1 MADTAA
7 APPAGENRKET
18 LSKASAVMF
27 EKVSKHLQ
35 GELYASTEDYTLLEK
50 MNEVTT
56 AKFKELTEQA
66 ATINQVP
73 NPSGART
80 RCVVG
85 AEMLYVA
92 SRTCQSCVK
101 SQVSWCRRWTRYTSA
116 ITIDVLETSVE
127 ELVNTATLLDDYAKK
142 LGEPHYLICF
152 PPSLS
157 LSLSPSLI
165 LLSYRMSGDVAI
177 LLLLI
182 SSWVE

>member
-66 ATINQVP
+66 ATINQDMSKLREESSELVP
-73 NPSGART
+73 A
-80 RCVVG
+80 
-85 AEMLYVA
+85 LD
-92 SRTCQSCVK
+92 Q
-101 SQVSWCRRWTRYTSA
+101 
-116 ITIDVLETSVE
+116 IDVLETSVE

-142 LGEPHYLICF
+142 LEGKYKEI
-152 PPSLS
+152 
-157 LSLSPSLI
+157 I
-165 LLSYRMSGDVAI
+165 VARR
-177 LLLLI
+177 
-182 SSWVE
+182 S